1 MKRIISIVLSMVFV
15 LSISMPAFSADTTP
29 KVTLNGKTVTLKNA
43 PYKDGDMWML
53 PFKETLGHFNIEI
66 KQNEETGL
74 YEGEVNQIDIS
85 VKPDS
90 YTSNYDLVPFELEHY
105 CKSVEDDVYIQFDFL
120 QKIYEVT
127 SSYADDRSIRLTYTP
142 PPPKEEFD
150 LDAYIASYPV
160 HDEVLSIEELG
171 TEESMNKPE
180 NTKFKAEWVD
190 VSGNPDFDKAIRLES
205 LVKQPSYIYEQQLLA
220 DSKIACELNDVLIL
234 TFWARTIVTADE
246 SARAKCNVC
255 FEANKDPWEK
265 SLCTDISIGSDWTR
279 YQLVFKMLTTQD
291 AGTMQFGL
299 RFLHHFQT
307 FEVADLTLINYGKG
321 FDTSHI
327 TLAGDGSSGEGKLSR
342 YTPQM
347 HNYYGREEDAL
358 WREEAFKRIEK
369 YRVKDINVNVTDEQ
383 GKPVKDAKVKA
394 DMTKSEFHW
403 GSLYQPMFSLQS
415 GQLGLLYDDL
425 FIKNFNT
432 ATFNTIGST
441 GYYNSDVLNDRNNVH
456 VQSPLSA
463 NLFRENDIDVRYHN
477 LIWDTENF
485 MGQYLTFSGK
495 TVDDITEQEII
506 EYYVKHA
513 SRTLYEYGDV
523 FYEMDIVNEPVA
535 WNTWYEKYGV
545 GWMVKVMNIVED
557 ICDDIGS
564 DMKFIV
570 NDIVNGDVDNWNR
583 PKALRE
589 RIEEYINAG
598 AKIDGV
604 GFEDHFISLTYPQ
617 LLYNQA
623 EYVAENLETMSITE
637 YDYNPLVFNDE
648 AIKAEEDFFRDLMI
662 MAYSQPKMTSFV
674 MWGFSDHW
682 HWQGNAPLYDDM
694 FLPKT
699 NQKTWE
705 NLTQQEWWTN
715 TGGNT
720 DENGQLK
727 MRGHRGDYKVTVEVD
742 GKKAETTLLVTKDG
756 ENTVNAVVTE
766 DGITLTSS
774 EEVPPKK
781 TKVNYVMEGR
791 EREVELENMW
801 RKLYENKITK
811 VTACDGRDVS
821 FLKNDEDSHY
831 TLKKTTEVTAQISEP
846 IENGY
851 VSVTVPQSE
860 TLSVCSVYGRLD
872 DGEWQYIGNFGSG
885 DEKYIGYNGTY
896 NQFKVTTAD
905 NDTVNIN
912 KIHISKKEPKI

>member
-15 LSISMPAFSADTTP
+15 LSISATAFSADTTP

-53 PFKETLGHFNIEI
+53 PFKETMGHLGISIEY
-66 KQNEETGL
+66 NEETGL
-74 YEGEVNQIDIS
+74 YEGKINEIEIS
-85 VKPDS
+85 VKPES

-127 SSYADDRSIRLTYTP
+127 SSYADDGSIRLTYTP
-142 PPPKEEFD
+142 PPQKEDFD
-150 LDAYIASYPV
+150 LDAYIASYPQ
-160 HDEVLSIEELG
+160 HEEVLTINDLQLDG
-171 TEESMNKPE
+171 Y
-180 NTKFKAEWVD
+180 TKLKAEWVD
-190 VSGNPDFDKAIRLES
+190 VADNPNFDKALRLES
-205 LVKQPSYIYEQQLLA
+205 LVKQPNYMYEEQVGAKGKVMCDLG
-220 DSKIACELNDVLIL
+220 DVLVL
-234 TFWARTIVTADE
+234 TFWARTIITADE
-246 SARAKCNVC
+246 SARAKCNLC
-255 FEANKDPWEK
+255 FEANTDPWEK
-265 SLCTDISIGSDWTR
+265 SLSTEIMPGSDWTK
-279 YQLVFKMLTTQD
+279 YQFVFKMITAQDVGTT
-291 AGTMQFGL
+291 QFGL
-299 RFLHHFQT
+299 RFLYHFQT

-321 FDTSHI
+321 FDTSNI
-327 TLAGDGSSGEGKLSR
+327 SLAGDGVSGDSGTVRYASR
-342 YTPQM
+342 M
-347 HNYYGREEDAL
+347 HDYYGREEGAL
-358 WREEAFKRIEK
+358 WREEALKRIEK

-403 GSLYQPMFSLQS
+403 GTLYQPAFSM
-415 GQLGLLYDDL
+415 QLGQVGLIYDKL
-425 FIKNFNT
+425 FLKNFNT
-432 ATFNTIGST
+432 GTLNALSCA
-441 GYYNSDVLNDRNNVH
+441 GYYNQEVLNDNNNVH
-456 VQSPLSA
+456 IQTALSA
-463 NLFRENDIDVRYHN
+463 NLFRKNDIDARYHN
-477 LIWDTENF
+477 LLWDGEGF
-485 MGQYLTFSGK
+485 MSQYLTFSGK
-495 TVDDITEQEII
+495 TADSITEKELI
-506 EYYVKHA
+506 EHYVNHA
-513 SRTLYEYGDV
+513 SRTLYEYGDI
-523 FYEMDIVNEPVA
+523 FYEMDIVNEPLA
-535 WNTWYEKYGV
+535 WETWYNKYGV
-545 GWMVKVMNIVED
+545 DWMVKVMNIVED
-557 ICDDIGS
+557 ICSEVNPDI
-564 DMKFIV
+564 KFLV
-570 NDIVNGDVDNWNR
+570 NDGVNGEADNWGK
-583 PKALRE
+583 PIALRE
-589 RIEEYINAG
+589 RIEEYIAAG

-604 GFEDHFISLTYPQ
+604 GLEDHFIALPYPQ
-617 LLYNQA
+617 ILYNQA

-637 YDYNPLVFNDE
+637 YDYNPRVFNDD

-682 HWQGNAPLYDDM
+682 HWAGNAPLYDDM

-705 NLTQQEWWTN
+705 NLTQKEWWTN

-727 MRGHRGDYKVTVEVD
+727 MRGHRGDYKITVEVD

-781 TKVNYVMEGR
+781 TKVNYVMEAR

>member
-15 LSISMPAFSADTTP
+15 LSISATAFSADTTP
-29 KVTLNGKTVTLKNA
+29 KVTLNGKIVMLKNA

-53 PFKETLGHFNIEI
+53 PFKETMGHLGISIEY
-66 KQNEETGL
+66 NEETGL
-74 YEGEVNQIDIS
+74 YEGKINEIEIS
-85 VKPDS
+85 VKPES

-127 SSYADDRSIRLTYTP
+127 SSYADDGSIRLTYTP
-142 PPPKEEFD
+142 PPQKEDFD
-150 LDAYIASYPV
+150 LDAYIASYPQ
-160 HDEVLSIEELG
+160 HEEVLTINDLQLDG
-171 TEESMNKPE
+171 Y
-180 NTKFKAEWVD
+180 TKLKAEWVD
-190 VSGNPDFDKAIRLES
+190 VADNPNFDKALRLES
-205 LVKQPSYIYEQQLLA
+205 LVKQPNYMYEEQVGAKGKVMCDL
-220 DSKIACELNDVLIL
+220 DDVLVL
-234 TFWARTIVTADE
+234 TFWARTIITADE
-246 SARAKCNVC
+246 SARAKCNLC
-255 FEANKDPWEK
+255 FEANTDPWEK
-265 SLCTDISIGSDWTR
+265 SLSTEIMPGSDWTK
-279 YQLVFKMLTTQD
+279 YQFVFKMITAQDVGTT
-291 AGTMQFGL
+291 QFGL
-299 RFLHHFQT
+299 RFLYHFQT

-321 FDTSHI
+321 FDTSNI
-327 TLAGDGSSGEGKLSR
+327 SLAGDGVSGDSGTVRYASR
-342 YTPQM
+342 M
-347 HNYYGREEDAL
+347 HDYYGREEGAL
-358 WREEAFKRIEK
+358 WREEALKRIEK

-403 GSLYQPMFSLQS
+403 GTLYQPAFSIQL
-415 GQLGLLYDDL
+415 GQLGLEYDKL
-425 FIKNFNT
+425 FLKNFNT
-432 ATFNTIGST
+432 GTLNALSCA
-441 GYYNSDVLNDRNNVH
+441 GYYNQEVLNDNNNVH
-456 VQSPLSA
+456 IQTALSA
-463 NLFRENDIDVRYHN
+463 NLFRKNDIDARYHN
-477 LIWDTENF
+477 LLWDGEGF
-485 MGQYLTFSGK
+485 MSQYLTFSGK
-495 TVDDITEQEII
+495 TADSITEKELI
-506 EYYVKHA
+506 EHYVNHA
-513 SRTLYEYGDV
+513 SRTLYEYGDI
-523 FYEMDIVNEPVA
+523 FYEMDIVNEPLA
-535 WNTWYEKYGV
+535 WETWYNKYGV
-545 GWMVKVMNIVED
+545 DWMVKVMNIVED
-557 ICDDIGS
+557 ICDEVNP

-570 NDIVNGDVDNWNR
+570 NDGVNGEADNWGK
-583 PKALRE
+583 PIALRE
-589 RIEEYINAG
+589 RIEEYIAAG

-604 GFEDHFISLTYPQ
+604 GLEDHFIALPYPQ
-617 LLYNQA
+617 ILYNQA

-637 YDYNPLVFNDE
+637 YDYNPRVFNDD

-682 HWQGNAPLYDDM
+682 HWAGNAPLYDDM

-705 NLTQQEWWTN
+705 NLTQKEWWTN

-727 MRGHRGDYKVTVEVD
+727 MRGHRGDYKITVEVD

-781 TKVNYVMEGR
+781 TKVNYVMEAR

>member
-1 MKRIISIVLSMVFV
+1 MKRIISIVLSIVFV

-53 PFKETLGHFNIEI
+53 PFKETMEYLGIDIEY
-66 KQNEETGL
+66 NEETGL
-74 YEGEVNQIDIS
+74 YEGKINEIEIS
-85 VKPDS
+85 VKPES

-127 SSYADDRSIRLTYTP
+127 SSYADDGSIRLTYTP
-142 PPPKEEFD
+142 PPQKEDFD
-150 LDAYIASYPV
+150 LDAYIASYPQ
-160 HDEVLSIEELG
+160 HEEVLTINDLQLDG
-171 TEESMNKPE
+171 Y
-180 NTKFKAEWVD
+180 TKLKAEWVD
-190 VSGNPDFDKAIRLES
+190 VADNPNFDKALRLES
-205 LVKQPSYIYEQQLLA
+205 LVKQPNYMYEEQVGAKGKVMCDL
-220 DSKIACELNDVLIL
+220 DDVLVL
-234 TFWARTIVTADE
+234 TFWARTIITADE
-246 SARAKCNVC
+246 SARAKCNLC
-255 FEANKDPWEK
+255 FEANTDPWEK
-265 SLCTDISIGSDWTR
+265 SLSTEIMPGSDWTK
-279 YQLVFKMLTTQD
+279 YQFVFKMITAQDVGTT
-291 AGTMQFGL
+291 QFGL
-299 RFLHHFQT
+299 RFLYHFQT

-321 FDTSHI
+321 FDTSNI
-327 TLAGDGSSGEGKLSR
+327 SLAGDGVSGDSGTVRYASR
-342 YTPQM
+342 M
-347 HNYYGREEDAL
+347 HDYYGREEGAL
-358 WREEAFKRIEK
+358 WREEALKRIEK

-403 GSLYQPMFSLQS
+403 GTLYQPAFSIQL
-415 GQLGLLYDDL
+415 GQLGLEYDKL
-425 FIKNFNT
+425 FLKNFNT
-432 ATFNTIGST
+432 GTLNALSCT
-441 GYYNSDVLNDRNNVH
+441 GYYNQEVLNDNNNVH
-456 VQSPLSA
+456 IQTALSA
-463 NLFRENDIDVRYHN
+463 NLFRKNDIDARYHN
-477 LIWDTENF
+477 LLWDGEGF
-485 MGQYLTFSGK
+485 MSQYLTFSGK
-495 TVDDITEQEII
+495 TADSITEKELI
-506 EYYVKHA
+506 EHYVNHA
-513 SRTLYEYGDV
+513 SRTLYEYGDI
-523 FYEMDIVNEPVA
+523 FYEMDIVNEPLA
-535 WNTWYEKYGV
+535 WETWYNKYGV
-545 GWMVKVMNIVED
+545 DWMVKVMNIVED
-557 ICDDIGS
+557 ICDEVNP

-570 NDIVNGDVDNWNR
+570 NDGVNGEADNWGK
-583 PKALRE
+583 PIALRE
-589 RIEEYINAG
+589 RIEEYIAAG

-604 GFEDHFISLTYPQ
+604 GLEDHFIALPYPQ
-617 LLYNQA
+617 ILYNQA

-637 YDYNPLVFNDE
+637 YDYNPRVFNDD

-682 HWQGNAPLYDDM
+682 HWAGNAPLYDDM

-705 NLTQQEWWTN
+705 NLTQKEWWTN

-727 MRGHRGDYKVTVEVD
+727 MRGHRGDYKITVEVD

-781 TKVNYVMEGR
+781 TKVNYVMEAR